1 MPTPMTPVTDR
12 LLALLR
18 AAEAQ
23 PHGARGALYAA
34 AADELGLSLP
44 TLHRRLRALRRNR
57 SLRAERRQRS
67 DAGETALTLA
77 EAMSLSGVLMES
89 IRGNGKR
96 LYSVGDA
103 MAALRAN
110 GLLRAERVDQN
121 TGEVM
126 PLSESAVHRA
136 LRGYGLHPDQLLQ
149 PAPATE
155 LASRHPNHVWQI
167 DASLCVLYYLRPSAG
182 GGLQVMEADKYY
194 KNKPAHVARIAHER
208 VWSYEITD
216 HASGWIYVEYVLGAE
231 SGENLCSV
239 LINAMQERDHNDIL
253 HGVPRILYMDPG
265 SANTSAMAL
274 NLCRSLG
281 IEAIAHA
288 PGNARATGQ
297 VENARNLIER
307 KFESGLKF
315 RPVADLAELNA
326 LAAQWRV
333 LYNATA
339 RHRRHGMTRSAAWMR
354 ITTDQLTKA
363 PPVAVCRE
371 LAVAAPVPRK
381 VTPKLRVSFGGQEYN
396 VATVPGVLVGEQVLI
411 TRNPWRDDAA
421 QVVQIG
427 ADGRETYH
435 VVARIER
442 DDFGFAVNA
451 AEIGA
456 TYRRPPDTR
465 AQADRAAI
473 EQLMTGTASAA
484 EAASERKR
492 KAIPL
497 GGRFDPFLAAAEV
510 ELPTYLPRRGSEHGL
525 TPTHVEIPPLSH
537 IAAAKLL
544 RARLGERWTPDSMAR
559 LKRDWPLGVPEG
571 DLDRAAELLGRA
583 APVLRLVGDGA

>member
-1 MPTPMTPVTDR
+1 MSPDTER
-12 LLALLR
+12 LLGLLR

-34 AADELGLSLP
+34 AAEELGLSLP

-57 SLRAERRQRS
+57 SLRTERRRRS
-67 DAGETALTLA
+67 DAGETALTRE
-77 EAMSLSGVLMES
+77 EAMLLSGVLMES

-96 LYSVGDA
+96 LYAVGDA
-103 MAALRAN
+103 LAALRAN
-110 GLLRAERVDQN
+110 GLVRAERVDAA
-121 TGEVM
+121 TGEVVA
-126 PLSESAVHRA
+126 LSESAVHRA
-136 LRGYGLHPDQLLQ
+136 LRGYGLHPDQLLR
-149 PAPATE
+149 PAPAAE

-239 LINAMQERDHNDIL
+239 LINAMQERGRNDVL

-274 NLCRSLG
+274 NLCRALG

-297 VENARNLIER
+297 VENARNIIER

-326 LAAQWRV
+326 LAAQWRT
-333 LYNATA
+333 LFNATGV
-339 RHRRHGMTRSAAWMR
+339 HRRHGMTRSAAWMR
-354 ITTDQLTKA
+354 ITADQLLKA

-371 LAVAAPVPRK
+371 LAVAAPVERK
-381 VTPKLRVSFGGQEYN
+381 VSPKLRVSFGGDEYN
-396 VATVPGVLVGEQVLI
+396 VATVPGVLVGERVLI

-442 DDFGFAVNA
+442 DEFGFAASA

-456 TYRRPPDTR
+456 SYRRPPDTQ
-465 AQADRAAI
+465 AQRDRAEI
-473 EQLMTGTASAA
+473 EQRMTGTASAD
-484 EAASERKR
+484 EAAAERKR

-497 GGRFDPFLAAAEV
+497 GGSFNPYVAAEQV
-510 ELPTYLPRRGSEHGL
+510 ELPAYLPRRGSEHGL
-525 TPTHVEIPPLSH
+525 TPPRVEIPPLSH
-537 IAAAKLL
+537 VAAAKLL
-544 RARLGERWTPDSMAR
+544 RAQLGERWTAESMAR
-559 LKRDWPLGVPEG
+559 LKREWPNGVPEA
-571 DLDRAAELLGRA
+571 DLDRAAELLGRT
-583 APVLRLVGDGA
+583 APALRVVGGDA